1 MVDQKSY
8 FCYNITINYKNG
20 AIMSATTLKQY
31 TNLLIRAEAARA
43 VGDFEDYFVLQ
54 AEADRLTRNS

>member
-1 MVDQKSY
+1 
-8 FCYNITINYKNG
+8 
-20 AIMSATTLKQY
+20 MSATTLKQY

-54 AEADRLTRNS
+54 AQADRLTKNT